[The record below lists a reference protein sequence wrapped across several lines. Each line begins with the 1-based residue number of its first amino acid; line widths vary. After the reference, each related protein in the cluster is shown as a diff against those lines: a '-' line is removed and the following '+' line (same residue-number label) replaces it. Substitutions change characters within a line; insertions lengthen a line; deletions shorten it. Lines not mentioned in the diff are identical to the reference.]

1 MSSLDI
7 ATFATFA
14 ATSGSAPRIAVNS
27 GACFAGNAVLFGC
40 ADVTIATRSSS
51 IGMAGPVMIEAG
63 GLGSY
68 RTEEVGPID
77 VQAANGV
84 VDVVVEDEIEGV
96 AVAKQVLSY
105 FQGSIAEWECAD
117 QRHLRHVIPE
127 NRKRV
132 YDMRTAIDLLADTGS
147 VLELRRHYGVG
158 IITAFVR
165 IEGRPFGLYANDPMH
180 LGGAIDAEGAEKAA
194 RFMQL
199 CDAFDIPLV
208 SLCDTPGFMVGPDAE
223 KEATVRRASRM
234 MVVGANL
241 TVPVFM
247 VCLRKGYGLG
257 AQGMGGGSFHS
268 PFFNISWPTGEFGP
282 MGLEGAVRFAFRKQ
296 LEELTD
302 EREQAEFFDARVAD
316 IYAAGQALSVARF
329 LEIDAVIDPADTRSW
344 IIGGADAA
352 RAERAATP
360 KKRPFVDTW

>member
-1 MSSLDI
+1 
-7 ATFATFA
+7 
-14 ATSGSAPRIAVNS
+14 
-27 GACFAGNAVLFGC
+27 
-40 ADVTIATRSSS
+40 
-51 IGMAGPVMIEAG
+51 MAGPVMIEAG

-68 RTEEVGPID
+68 RTDEVGPID

-84 VDVVVEDEIEGV
+84 VDIVTEDEAE
-96 AVAKQVLSY
+96 AVQAAKQLLSY
-105 FQGSIAEWECAD
+105 FQGATAGWSCAD
-117 QRHLRHVIPE
+117 QRRLRHVIPE

-132 YDMRTAIDLLADTGS
+132 YDIRTAIELFADTGS
-147 VLELRRHYGVG
+147 VLELRRRYGIG

-180 LGGAIDAEGAEKAA
+180 LGGAIDAEAAEKAA

-199 CDAFDIPLV
+199 CDAFDIPLI

-268 PFFNISWPTGEFGP
+268 PFFNVSWPTGEFGP

-296 LEELTD
+296 LEELPDD
-302 EREQAEFFDARVAD
+302 EARAAFFDERVAD
-316 IYAAGQALSVARF
+316 IYRAGQAMSVARF
-329 LEIDAVIDPADTRSW
+329 LEIDAVIDPADTRAW
-344 IIGGADAA
+344 IIAGANSADPV
-352 RAERAATP
+352 RAATP
-360 KKRPFVDTW
+360 KKRPFIDTW